1 MAPPICKKQPM
12 MLISPN
18 ETPATSRSA
27 SEGPL
32 RRSASEPCQK
42 ILPIRRK
49 SLELVTQPAR
59 EEENDLE
66 VEKVP
71 MSLAKIIVNMQEH
84 YTAELEAERQRT
96 EDLARQNEEMVRK
109 MEEMERRLQMHVVL
123 MDGFVGFMRDVK
135 EGKFATGGGAE
146 MEIAKAFGGEHLDAV
161 RGLVAENYM
170 PVQQSVE
177 EPATE
182 PLIFGDEDEPHQIP
196 AVVRHVSFDESPIT
210 PDQEAPPVRSTGRRA
225 PKRKNPPLRP
235 HREVKRQTRA
245 NLRSVRLR
253 NTSSWTAINTST
265 SPYAGADLSNGEDK
279 DLDFTPDLEV
289 DEDDEDDEDEDEEH
303 VVEVEDDSDDEMED
317 IPNAP
322 ATPSPSL
329 SDKDLEITKT
339 RYSAPR
345 SVAYRYAS
353 GPPGRKFKYYRMPKS
368 VALVWEE
375 WKHGSNGNPPIQ
387 SLEEKYSTRWRM
399 GTLQERKYASNYVG
413 VRQKVVRKVEEM
425 CEQKGLTP
433 EKACE
438 ILDRRVDGRM
448 QLLMTALRKG
458 QDPLIVIPRR

>member
-1 MAPPICKKQPM
+1 MSQPICKKQPM

-32 RRSASEPCQK
+32 RKSASEPCQT

-49 SLELVTQPAR
+49 SLELVAPPAR
-59 EEENDLE
+59 EEGIDRE

-71 MSLAKIIVNMQEH
+71 MSLARIVVNMQEH

-96 EDLARQNEEMVRK
+96 EELARQNEEMVRK
-109 MEEMERRLQMHVVL
+109 MEEMEKRLQMHVVL

-135 EGKFATGGGAE
+135 DGKFATCGGAE
-146 MEIAKAFGGEHLDAV
+146 MEIANAIGGEHLDVV
-161 RGLVAENYM
+161 RGLVAESYM
-170 PVQQSVE
+170 PLQQSVE
-177 EPATE
+177 QPATE
-182 PLIFGDEDEPHQIP
+182 PMVFDEDEPHEAAP
-196 AVVRHVSFDESPIT
+196 AVVRHVSFDESPST
-210 PDQEAPPVRSTGRRA
+210 PDLEAAAVRSTGRRA

-245 NLRSVRLR
+245 TLRSVRLR
-253 NTSSWTAINTST
+253 NTSSWTAINTSN

-279 DLDFTPDLEV
+279 DLDFTPDPEV
-289 DEDDEDDEDEDEEH
+289 DEDDEEEDEEQEEL
-303 VVEVEDDSDDEMED
+303 VEDDDSDDEMED
-317 IPNAP
+317 IPNDP
-322 ATPSPSL
+322 VIPSPSL
-329 SDKDLEITKT
+329 SDEDLETTKT

-368 VALVWEE
+368 VALVWQE
-375 WKHGSNGNPPIQ
+375 WKHGSNGNPSIQ

-433 EKACE
+433 EKACG

-458 QDPLIVIPRR
+458 QDPLVVIPRR

>member
-1 MAPPICKKQPM
+1 MSQPICKKQLM

-32 RRSASEPCQK
+32 RRSASEPCQT

-49 SLELVTQPAR
+49 SLELVAPPAR
-59 EEENDLE
+59 EEGIDRE

-71 MSLAKIIVNMQEH
+71 MSLARIVVNMQEH

-96 EDLARQNEEMVRK
+96 EDLARQNEEMMRK
-109 MEEMERRLQMHVVL
+109 MDEMERRLQMHVVL

-146 MEIAKAFGGEHLDAV
+146 LEIAKSFGGEHLDEV

-177 EPATE
+177 QLVTE
-182 PLIFGDEDEPHQIP
+182 HMVFGDQDEPHETS
-196 AVVRHVSFDESPIT
+196 AVVRRVSFDESPPT
-210 PDQEAPPVRSTGRRA
+210 PDLEAPPVRSTGRRA

-235 HREVKRQTRA
+235 HCEVKRQTRA

-253 NTSSWTAINTST
+253 NTSSWTAINTRN

-289 DEDDEDDEDEDEEH
+289 DDDDEEEEEEPEE
-303 VVEVEDDSDDEMED
+303 VVEDDSNDEMED

-329 SDKDLEITKT
+329 SDEDLETTKT

-353 GPPGRKFKYYRMPKS
+353 GPPGRKFKYHRMPKS
-368 VALVWEE
+368 VALVWQE
-375 WKHGSNGNPPIQ
+375 WKHGSNGNPSIQ
-387 SLEEKYSTRWRM
+387 SLEEKYSTRWRI

-425 CEQKGLTP
+425 CEEKGLTP

-458 QDPLIVIPRR
+458 QDPLVVIPRR

>member
-1 MAPPICKKQPM
+1 MSQPICKKQPM

-32 RRSASEPCQK
+32 RRSASEPCQN

-49 SLELVTQPAR
+49 SPELVAPLAR
-59 EEENDLE
+59 EEGIEQE
-66 VEKVP
+66 VGKVP
-71 MSLAKIIVNMQEH
+71 MSLARVVVNMQEH

-96 EDLARQNEEMVRK
+96 EELARQNDEMMRK
-109 MEEMERRLQMHVVL
+109 MGEMERRLQMHVVL
-123 MDGFVGFMRDVK
+123 MDGFVGFMRNVK

-146 MEIAKAFGGEHLDAV
+146 MEIARAFGGEHLDEV

-177 EPATE
+177 GPATE
-182 PLIFGDEDEPHQIP
+182 PMVFGDEDEPHEIP
-196 AVVRHVSFDESPIT
+196 AVVRHVSFDESPST
-210 PDQEAPPVRSTGRRA
+210 PDLEAPPVRSTGRRA

-253 NTSSWTAINTST
+253 NTSSWTAINTRN
-265 SPYAGADLSNGEDK
+265 SPYAGADLSNEEDK

-289 DEDDEDDEDEDEEH
+289 DEDDEEGDEEQGE
-303 VVEVEDDSDDEMED
+303 VVEEEVVDDSDDEMED

-329 SDKDLEITKT
+329 SDEDLETTKT
-339 RYSAPR
+339 RYSVPAP
-345 SVAYRYAS
+345 SHIATPVVHPGAS
-353 GPPGRKFKYYRMPKS
+353 
-368 VALVWEE
+368 
-375 WKHGSNGNPPIQ
+375 SN
-387 SLEEKYSTRWRM
+387 T
-399 GTLQERKYASNYVG
+399 T
-413 VRQKVVRKVEEM
+413 
-425 CEQKGLTP
+425 
-433 EKACE
+433 AC
-438 ILDRRVDGRM
+438 
-448 QLLMTALRKG
+448 
-458 QDPLIVIPRR
+458 PSPSH

>member
-1 MAPPICKKQPM
+1 MSQPICKKQPM

-27 SEGPL
+27 SEEGPL
-32 RRSASEPCQK
+32 RRSASEPCQT

-49 SLELVTQPAR
+49 SLELVASPAR
-59 EEENDLE
+59 EEGIDRE

-71 MSLAKIIVNMQEH
+71 MSLARIVVNMQEH
-84 YTAELEAERQRT
+84 YTAELEAEKQRT
-96 EDLARQNEEMVRK
+96 EDLARQNEEMMRK
-109 MEEMERRLQMHVVL
+109 MGEMERRLQMHVVL

-146 MEIAKAFGGEHLDAV
+146 LEIAKSFGGEHLDEI
-161 RGLVAENYM
+161 RGLVAESYM

-177 EPATE
+177 QPATE
-182 PLIFGDEDEPHQIP
+182 HTDFGDQDELHETS
-196 AVVRHVSFDESPIT
+196 AVVRHVSFDESPPT
-210 PDQEAPPVRSTGRRA
+210 PDLEVLPVRSTGRRA

-253 NTSSWTAINTST
+253 NTSSWTAINIRN

-289 DEDDEDDEDEDEEH
+289 DDDDDDEDEEQEE
-303 VVEVEDDSDDEMED
+303 VVEDDSNDEMED
-317 IPNAP
+317 IPNTP

-329 SDKDLEITKT
+329 SDEDLETTKT

-353 GPPGRKFKYYRMPKS
+353 GPPGRKFKYHRMPKS
-368 VALVWEE
+368 VALVWQE
-375 WKHGSNGNPPIQ
+375 WKHGSNGNPSIQ

-438 ILDRRVDGRM
+438 VLDRRVDGRM

-458 QDPLIVIPRR
+458 QDPLVVVPRR

>member
-1 MAPPICKKQPM
+1 MSEPICKKQPM

-32 RRSASEPCQK
+32 RMSASEPCQT
-42 ILPIRRK
+42 ILPTRRK
-49 SLELVTQPAR
+49 SLEFVAPLAR
-59 EEENDLE
+59 EEEIDRE

-71 MSLAKIIVNMQEH
+71 MSLARIVVNIQEH
-84 YTAELEAERQRT
+84 YAAELEAERQRT
-96 EDLARQNEEMVRK
+96 EELASQNEEMMRK
-109 MEEMERRLQMHVVL
+109 MGEMERRLQMHVVL

-135 EGKFATGGGAE
+135 EGKFAIGGGAE
-146 MEIAKAFGGEHLDAV
+146 MEIAKAFGGEHLAEV

-177 EPATE
+177 QPTTE
-182 PLIFGDEDEPHQIP
+182 PMVFDDEDEVQETAEVI
-196 AVVRHVSFDESPIT
+196 RHVSVDESSST
-210 PDQEAPPVRSTGRRA
+210 PDLEAPPVRSTGRRA

-235 HREVKRQTRA
+235 HREAKRQTRA
-245 NLRSVRLR
+245 TLRSVRLR
-253 NTSSWTAINTST
+253 NTSSWTAINTRS
-265 SPYAGADLSNGEDK
+265 SPYAGADLSGGEDK
-279 DLDFTPDLEV
+279 DLDFTPDPEV
-289 DEDDEDDEDEDEEH
+289 EEEEEEEEDDDDDD
-303 VVEVEDDSDDEMED
+303 DDSDDETED

-322 ATPSPSL
+322 ATPSSSL
-329 SDKDLEITKT
+329 SDEDLETTKT

-353 GPPGRKFKYYRMPKS
+353 GPPRRKFKYHRMPKT
-368 VALVWEE
+368 VALVWQE
-375 WKHGSNGNPPIQ
+375 WKHGSNGNPSIQ

-413 VRQKVVRKVEEM
+413 VRQKVVRKVGEM

-458 QDPLIVIPRR
+458 QDPLVVIPRR

>member
-1 MAPPICKKQPM
+1 MSEPICKKQPM
-12 MLISPN
+12 MFISPN

-32 RRSASEPCQK
+32 RRSASEPCQT

-49 SLELVTQPAR
+49 SLESVAPLTR
-59 EEENDLE
+59 EEEIDRE
-66 VEKVP
+66 VKKVP
-71 MSLAKIIVNMQEH
+71 MSLARVVVNMQEH
-84 YTAELEAERQRT
+84 YAAELEAERQRT
-96 EDLARQNEEMVRK
+96 EELARQNEEMMRK
-109 MEEMERRLQMHVVL
+109 MGEMERRLQIHVVL
-123 MDGFVGFMRDVK
+123 MDGFVEFMRDVK

-146 MEIAKAFGGEHLDAV
+146 MEIAKAFGGEHLAEV

-177 EPATE
+177 QPATE
-182 PLIFGDEDEPHQIP
+182 PMVFDDQDEVQETA
-196 AVVRHVSFDESPIT
+196 AVVRHVSFDESPST
-210 PDQEAPPVRSTGRRA
+210 PDLEAPPVRSTGRRA
-225 PKRKNPPLRP
+225 PKRKNPPARP
-235 HREVKRQTRA
+235 HLEVKRQTRA
-245 NLRSVRLR
+245 TLRSVRLR
-253 NTSSWTAINTST
+253 NTSSWTVINTRN

-279 DLDFTPDLEV
+279 NLDFTPDPELE
-289 DEDDEDDEDEDEEH
+289 EDGEEEDY
-303 VVEVEDDSDDEMED
+303 SDDEKED

-322 ATPSPSL
+322 ATPSSSL
-329 SDKDLEITKT
+329 SDEDLKTKKT

-353 GPPGRKFKYYRMPKS
+353 GPPGRKFKYHRMPKT
-368 VALVWEE
+368 VALVWQE
-375 WKHGSNGNPPIQ
+375 WKHGSNGNPSIQ

-413 VRQKVVRKVEEM
+413 VRQKVARKVEEM

-458 QDPLIVIPRR
+458 QDPLVVISRR